1 MTTWVL
7 LAGLPA
13 TGKSTLAGMLQSRL
27 GGIIL
32 DKDRV
37 RSALFPGA
45 ATDYTREQDDLCMR
59 AILDAA
65 HSLTAN
71 HRAEYIFLDGR
82 TFSRKTQLDEV
93 IAAAGLSGAVW
104 RILHLSCSDA
114 VAEARLNR
122 EDPDH
127 PAHNRDMELYR
138 RVKKNF
144 EPIVYPK
151 LDLDTSDGVEAVVE
165 GAVGYLVGMDVRA
178 QGSEHRAQ

>member
-13 TGKSTLAGMLQSRL
+13 TGKSTLARALQERL

-65 HSLTAN
+65 ASLTV
-71 HRAEYIFLDGR
+71 HRRAEYILLDGR

-93 IAAAGLSGAVW
+93 IAAAGLSGATW
-104 RILHLSCSDA
+104 RILHLFCSDE
-114 VAEARLNR
+114 VADSRLSKV
-122 EDPDH
+122 DPEH
-127 PAHNRDMELYR
+127 PARNRDMELYR
-138 RVKKNF
+138 RVKENF

-151 LDLDTSDGVEAVVE
+151 VELDTSDGVEGIVDTA
-165 GAVGYLVGMDVRA
+165 AGYLVERT
-178 QGSEHRAQ
+178 